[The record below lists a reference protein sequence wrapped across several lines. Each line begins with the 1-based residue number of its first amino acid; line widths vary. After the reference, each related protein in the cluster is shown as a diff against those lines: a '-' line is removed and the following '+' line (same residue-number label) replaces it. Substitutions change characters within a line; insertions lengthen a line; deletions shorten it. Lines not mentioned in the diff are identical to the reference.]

1 YTHTTGSCFPHIV
14 NICAE
19 MGLELLAD
27 HPYYTTLEMDVVGSL
42 RRIAGWVCVSSGHWD
57 DLKRIIIEGN
67 LLGRWQDELKQ
78 AEKLPVVDLLHDCDT
93 RWSSCILMI
102 DRVLLLYRP
111 INELLHMEKYTS
123 TEAPALALSEVQLQA
138 LGDVRLFLSVLHMA
152 QEMVSGQ
159 KTPTLSYV
167 LPTYSLLIET
177 LKGLKVKLP
186 KIAHIIEVMK
196 QKLEFYMDKA
206 LNTEAYALGMRT
218 LYFFP
223 LLLVMTD
230 IYLL

>member
-1 YTHTTGSCFPHIV
+1 CFPHVV

-19 MGLELLAD
+19 TGLELLAD
-27 HPYYTTLEMDVVGSL
+27 RPYYTTLEMDVVGSL
-42 RRIAGWVCVSSGHWD
+42 HQIAGWVCVSSGHWD

-67 LLGRWQDELKQ
+67 LLGRWLDELKQ
-78 AEKLPVVDLLHDCDT
+78 AEKLPVVGLLRDCDT
-93 RWSSCILMI
+93 RWSFLDFIELTLI
-102 DRVLLLYRP
+102 QP

-167 LPTYSLLIET
+167 LPTYLLLIET

-186 KIAHIIEVMK
+186 KIAHIIEVTK

-206 LNTEAYALGMRT
+206 LNTEAYALGM
-218 LYFFP
+218 
-223 LLLVMTD
+223 
-230 IYLL
+230 